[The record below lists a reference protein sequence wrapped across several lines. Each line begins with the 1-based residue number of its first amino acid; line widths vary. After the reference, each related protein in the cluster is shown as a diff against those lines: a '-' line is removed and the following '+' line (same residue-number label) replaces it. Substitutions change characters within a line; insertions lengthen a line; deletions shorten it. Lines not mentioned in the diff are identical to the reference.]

1 MAKRSGDAM
10 HVATTTRRYKG
21 KVYETH
27 LLRRSV
33 RHGDKVRKETLA
45 NLSHLP
51 PDVIDMIRRSLKG
64 ESFVSADDTFEILRS
79 LPHGHVAAVWAQA
92 KTLGFPKLLGPSGPE
107 RDVVMGLIVARVC
120 QPGSKLA
127 TTRWW
132 QDTTL
137 ASDLG
142 ICDASTD
149 DVYAAMDW
157 LAGRQDAIEA
167 RLAKRH
173 LTPGG
178 MVLVDL
184 SGSYVEGRHNE
195 LAARGYSRDGKKGKA
210 QITYGLITDEAGRPV
225 AVEVFPG
232 NTADPTSFIATVD
245 KIRERFGLSE
255 VVMVGDRGMITQAR
269 IDDLKTLDGAG
280 WVTALRAPAI
290 RKLAQHGAIQLSLFD
305 ETDLA
310 EITSPDYP
318 GERLVVCRNPALAQ
332 ERARKRRELL
342 QATDTALDKIVAAVT
357 AGRLKDPAA
366 IGIRV
371 GKVVNRHKMAK
382 HYNLDID
389 EAAFTYQHRHDNID
403 AEAALDG
410 IYVIRTSVTQDRL
423 DSGQVVEAYK
433 RLRLVEA
440 QFRSL
445 KTVDLHLRPIHHR
458 LEDRVRA
465 HVFICTLAAYLV
477 WHLRR
482 AWAPLCFTDEDS
494 PDHTTHPVAKAER
507 SPQAEQ
513 KASTRLTTNGNPAH
527 SLDTLLGHLATLT
540 RNQVSLPQQPDIP
553 AFEMLTQPTELQQR
567 TFNLIHAAIPT
578 KLS

>member
-1 MAKRSGDAM
+1 MAKRSGGAM

-33 RHGDKVRKETLA
+33 RDGDKVRKETLA
-45 NLSHLP
+45 NLSHLA
-51 PDVIDMIRRSLKG
+51 PDVIDVIRRSLKG
-64 ESFVSADDTFEILRS
+64 ETFVSADDTFQIRRS

-92 KTLGFPKLLGPSGPE
+92 KTLGFPRLLGPACAE
-107 RDVVMGLIVARVC
+107 RDLVMGLIVARVC
-120 QPGSKLA
+120 RPGSKLA

-137 ASDLG
+137 AVDLG
-142 ICDASTD
+142 IGDASTD

-157 LAGRQDAIEA
+157 LVGRQDTIEA

-173 LTPGG
+173 LAPGG

-210 QITYGLITDEAGRPV
+210 QITYGLVTDHAGRPV

-232 NTADPTSFIATVD
+232 NTADPTSFIATVT
-245 KIRERFGLSE
+245 KIRERFGLTD

-269 IDDLKTLDGAG
+269 INDLKELPGAG

-290 RKLAQHGAIQLSLFD
+290 KKLADHGAIQLSLFD

-318 GERLVVCRNPALAQ
+318 GERLVVCRNPALAT
-332 ERARKRRELL
+332 ERARKRRDLL
-342 QATDTALDKIVAAVT
+342 QATDTALDKIVTAVE

-371 GKVVNRHKMAK
+371 GRVVNRHKMAK
-382 HYNLDID
+382 HYDLDIG
-389 EAAFTYQHRHDNID
+389 EAVFTYQHRDDNID

-423 DSGQVVEAYK
+423 DSGEVVEAYK

-458 LEDRVRA
+458 LEQRVRA

-482 AWAPLCFTDEDS
+482 AWAPICFTDEDP
-494 PDHTTHPVAKAER
+494 PDHTTSPVAKAHR

-513 KASTRLTTNGNPAH
+513 KASTRTATNGDPAH
-527 SLDTLLGHLATLT
+527 SFETLLDHLATLT
-540 RNQVSLPQQPDIP
+540 RNTATFGNTDVTIDKLAEPTP
-553 AFEMLTQPTELQQR
+553 TQR
-567 TFNLIHAAIPT
+567 RAFNLLEASIPT
-578 KLS
+578 KLL

>member
-1 MAKRSGDAM
+1 M

-21 KVYETH
+21 RVYETH

-33 RHGDKVRKETLA
+33 RDGDKVRKETLA
-45 NLSHLP
+45 NLSHLA
-51 PDVIDMIRRSLKG
+51 PDVIDVIRRSLKG
-64 ESFVSADDTFEILRS
+64 ETFVSADDTFEIRRS
-79 LPHGHVAAVWAQA
+79 LAHGHVAAVWAQA
-92 KTLGFPKLLGPSGPE
+92 KTSGLDKLVGPPGPE
-107 RDVVMGLIVARVC
+107 RDLVMGLIVARVC
-120 QPGSKLA
+120 RPGSKLA

-132 QDTTL
+132 TDTTL
-137 ASDLG
+137 AVDLG
-142 ICDASTD
+142 IGEASTD

-157 LAGRQDAIEA
+157 LAERQDTIEQ

-184 SGSYVEGRHNE
+184 SGSYVEGRCNE

-210 QITYGLITDEAGRPV
+210 QITYGLITDQAGRPV

-232 NTADPTSFIATVD
+232 NTADPTSFVATVT

-269 IDDLKTLDGAG
+269 IDDLKTLPGAG

-290 RKLAQHGAIQLSLFD
+290 RKLADQGAIQLSLFD

-318 GERLVVCRNPALAQ
+318 DERLVVCRNPALAV

-342 QATDTALDKIVAAVT
+342 QATDTALDKIVAAVQ
-357 AGRLKDPAA
+357 AGRLKDAA
-366 IGIRV
+366 VIGIRV
-371 GKVVNRHKMAK
+371 GRVVNKYKMAK
-382 HYNLDID
+382 HYDLDIG
-389 EAAFTYQHRHDNID
+389 EAAFTYRHKHEAID

-410 IYVIRTSVTQDRL
+410 IYVIRTSIDADRL
-423 DSGQVVEAYK
+423 NPGEVVEAYK

-458 LEDRVRA
+458 REQRVRA
-465 HVFICTLAAYLV
+465 HVFICMLAAYLV

-482 AWAPLCFTDEDS
+482 AWAELCFTDEDP
-494 PDHTTHPVAKAER
+494 PDHTTTPVAKAER
-507 SPQAEQ
+507 SPAAQH
-513 KASTRLTTNGNPAH
+513 KASTRTTTNGDAAH
-527 SLDTLLGHLATLT
+527 SFETLLNHLATLT
-540 RNQVSLPQQPDIP
+540 RNTVTFGDTDVTIDKL
-553 AFEMLTQPTELQQR
+553 AEPTELQR
-567 TFNLIHAAIPT
+567 RAFNLIDAAMPT
-578 KLS
+578 KLL

>member
-1 MAKRSGDAM
+1 MYIDVVPNRQSPPA
-10 HVATTTRRYKG
+10 V
-21 KVYETH
+21 
-27 LLRRSV
+27 LLRESYREAGRV
-33 RHGDKVRKETLA
+33 KKRTLA
-45 NLSHLP
+45 NLSALP
-51 PDVIDMIRRSLKG
+51 LEMVEPMRRLLRG
-64 ESFVSADDTFEILRS
+64 DDLMPADAAFEIRRS

-92 KTLGFPKLLGPSGPE
+92 KTLGLPKLLGPAGPE

-120 QPGSKLA
+120 RPGSKLA

-132 QDTTL
+132 TDTTL
-137 ASDLG
+137 AVDLG
-142 ICDASTD
+142 IADASTD

-157 LAGRQDAIEA
+157 LAGRQDTIEA
-167 RLAKRH
+167 RLAERH

-210 QITYGLITDEAGRPV
+210 QITYGLVTDEAGRPI

-269 IDDLKTLDGAG
+269 IDDLKELPGAG

-423 DSGQVVEAYK
+423 DSGEVVEAYK

-482 AWAPLCFTDEDS
+482 AWAPLCFTDEDP

-513 KASTRLTTNGNPAH
+513 KASTRLTATGNPAH

-567 TFNLIHAAIPT
+567 AFNLIHAAIPT

>member
-1 MAKRSGDAM
+1 M

-33 RHGDKVRKETLA
+33 RQGDKVRKETLA

-51 PDVIDMIRRSLKG
+51 PEVIDMIRRSLKG
-64 ESFVSADDTFEILRS
+64 ESFVSAGDTFEILRS
-79 LPHGHVAAVWAQA
+79 LPHGHVAAVTAQA
-92 KTLGFPKLLGPSGPE
+92 KQLGFPKLLGPPGPE
-107 RDVVMGLIVARVC
+107 RDLVMGLIVARVC
-120 QPGSKLA
+120 RPGSKLA

-132 QDTTL
+132 TDTTL
-137 ASDLG
+137 AVDLG
-142 ICDASTD
+142 ISDASTD

-157 LAGRQDAIEA
+157 LARRQDTIEA

-184 SGSYVEGRHNE
+184 SGSYVEGRCNE

-210 QITYGLITDEAGRPV
+210 QITYGLVTDEAGRPV

-232 NTADPTSFIATVD
+232 NTADPASFVAAVD
-245 KIRERFGLSE
+245 KIRERFGLAE

-269 IDDLKTLDGAG
+269 IDDLKALPGVG

-290 RKLAQHGAIQLSLFD
+290 RRLADQGTIQLSLFD

-318 GERLVVCRNPALAQ
+318 GERLVVCRNPALAI
-332 ERARKRRELL
+332 ERARKRRDLL
-342 QATDTALDKIVAAVT
+342 AATDTALDKIVATVE
-357 AGRLKDPAA
+357 AGRLKDPAV
-366 IGIRV
+366 IGMRV
-371 GKVVNRHKMAK
+371 GRVVNRYKMAK
-382 HYNLDID
+382 HYDLDIGG
-389 EAAFTYQHRHDNID
+389 AVFTYRHKQDAID

-410 IYVIRTSVTQDRL
+410 IYVIRTSVEADRL
-423 DSGQVVEAYK
+423 TSGEVVEAYK

-458 LEDRVRA
+458 REQRVRA

-477 WHLRR
+477 WHLRH
-482 AWAPLCFTDEDS
+482 AWAPLCFTDETP
-494 PDHTTHPVAKAER
+494 PDHTTNPVAKAER
-507 SPQAEQ
+507 SHQARQ
-513 KASTRLTTNGNPAH
+513 KASTRTTTTDTPAH
-527 SLDTLLGHLATLT
+527 SLETLLNHLSTLT
-540 RNQVSLPQQPDIP
+540 RNTVTIGDTNITIDKLAEPTP
-553 AFEMLTQPTELQQR
+553 TQR
-567 TFNLIHAAIPT
+567 RAFNLINVAIPT
-578 KLS
+578 TLS

>member
-1 MAKRSGDAM
+1 MAKRSGGAM
-10 HVATTTRRYKG
+10 HVATTKRRYKD

-27 LLRRSV
+27 LLRRSFRV
-33 RHGDKVRKETLA
+33 DGKPRNETLA

-51 PDVIDMIRRSLKG
+51 PEVIDMIRRSLKG
-64 ESFVSADDTFEILRS
+64 ETFVSADDTFEILRS

-92 KTLGFPKLLGPSGPE
+92 KALGFPKLLGPACPE

-120 QPGSKLA
+120 RPGSKLA

-137 ASDLG
+137 AVDLG
-142 ICDASTD
+142 ISEATTD
-149 DVYAAMDW
+149 DVYTAMDW
-157 LAGRQDAIEA
+157 LVERQDTIEK
-167 RLAKRH
+167 RLAKQH

-178 MVLVDL
+178 LVLVDL

-210 QITYGLITDEAGRPV
+210 QITYGLVTDQAGRPV

-245 KIRERFGLSE
+245 KIRERFGLSD

-269 IDDLKTLDGAG
+269 INDLKTLPGAG

-290 RKLAQHGAIQLSLFD
+290 RKLADQGAIQLTLFD
-305 ETDLA
+305 ETGLA

-318 GERLVVCRNPALAQ
+318 GERLVVCRNPALAA
-332 ERARKRRELL
+332 ERTRKRQDLL
-342 QATDTALDKIVAAVT
+342 TATDTALDKIVASVA
-357 AGRLKDPAA
+357 AGRLKDPAV
-366 IGIRV
+366 IGMRIGR
-371 GKVVNRHKMAK
+371 VVNKHKMAK
-382 HYNLDID
+382 HYTLNISQG
-389 EAAFTYQHRHDNID
+389 AFTYEHKHEAID

-410 IYVIRTSVTQDRL
+410 IYVIRTSVTPDRL
-423 DSGQVVEAYK
+423 TPGQIVETYK

-458 LEDRVRA
+458 REQRVRA
-465 HVFICTLAAYLV
+465 HVFICMLAAYLV

-482 AWAPLCFTDEDS
+482 AWSPLCFTDEQP
-494 PDHTTHPVAKAER
+494 PDHTLEPVAKAQR
-507 SPQAEQ
+507 SPDAQH
-513 KASTRLTTNGNPAH
+513 KASTRTTTTGQPAH
-527 SLDTLLGHLATLT
+527 SLKTLLNHLATLT
-540 RNQVSLPQQPDIP
+540 RNTVTIGDTDITLDKLAEP
-553 AFEMLTQPTELQQR
+553 TPTQRQA
-567 TFNLIHAAIPT
+567 FNLINTTIPT
-578 KLS
+578 KLM

>member
-1 MAKRSGDAM
+1 VD
-10 HVATTTRRYKG
+10 G
-21 KVYETH
+21 KP
-27 LLRRSV
+27 RN
-33 RHGDKVRKETLA
+33 ETLA

-51 PDVIDMIRRSLKG
+51 PEVIDMIRRSLKG
-64 ESFVSADDTFEILRS
+64 ESFVSANNTFTILRS
-79 LPHGHVAAVWAQA
+79 LPHGHAAAVWAQA
-92 KTLGFPKLLGPSGPE
+92 KTLGFPRLIGPACPE

-120 QPGSKLA
+120 RPGSKLA

-137 ASDLG
+137 AVDLS
-142 ICDASTD
+142 ICDATTD
-149 DVYAAMDW
+149 DVYQAMDW
-157 LAGRQDAIEA
+157 LAGRQDTIEA
-167 RLAKRH
+167 QLAKRH

-178 MVLVDL
+178 LVLVDL

-210 QITYGLITDEAGRPV
+210 QITYGLVTDQAGRPV

-245 KIRERFGLSE
+245 KIRDRFGLTD

-269 IDDLKTLDGAG
+269 IDDLKTLPGTG

-290 RKLAQHGAIQLSLFD
+290 RKLAQQGAIQLTLFD

-318 GERLVVCRNPALAQ
+318 GERLVVCRNPALAT
-332 ERARKRRELL
+332 ERTRKRQDLL
-342 QATDTALDKIVAAVT
+342 TATDTALDKIVTTVS
-357 AGRLKDPAA
+357 AGRLKDAAA
-366 IGIRV
+366 IGMRV
-371 GKVVNRHKMAK
+371 GRVINKHKMAK
-382 HYNLDID
+382 HYTLTID
-389 EAAFTYQHRHDNID
+389 EGAFTYQHKHDAIA

-410 IYVIRTSVTQDRL
+410 IYVIRTSVTSDRL
-423 DSGQVVEAYK
+423 TPGQVVETYK

-458 LEDRVRA
+458 LEQRVRA
-465 HVFICTLAAYLV
+465 HVFICMLAAYLV

-482 AWAPLCFTDEDS
+482 AWAELCFTDEHT
-494 PDHTTHPVAKAER
+494 PDHSLDPVAKAQR
-507 SPQAEQ
+507 SPDAQH
-513 KASTRLTTNGNPAH
+513 KASTRLTASGNPTH
-527 SLDTLLGHLATLT
+527 SFETLLDHLATLT
-540 RNQVSLPQQPDIP
+540 RNTVTIGDTDITIDKL
-553 AFEMLTQPTELQQR
+553 AEPTELQR
-567 TFNLIHAAIPT
+567 RAFDLIDAPIPT
-578 KLS
+578 TLL